1 MDEMPVFRKHDRYK
15 ASSYRSYNSKMPSRY
30 DAAYFQKLCQL
41 PLWHRTVVRA
51 LRPQIE
57 FARILDV
64 GCGTGSLLVDLALSG
79 ATSLAGVDLAP
90 KILDVARKKLS
101 TAHAK
106 ADLRS
111 ADVEDPLPWPAA
123 SFDVAT
129 LTGVLHHFYRPRDA
143 LREVYRIL
151 RPGGRLLVVDPSF
164 ATPIRQLFN
173 LYLRV
178 LPHDGDFHFYSR
190 KEATTLVSSEGFRCA
205 DSKRVG
211 LWAYLLIAVKP
222 EVPSGAAAGP
232 KS

>member
-1 MDEMPVFRKHDRYK
+1 MDETPVFRKHDRYK
-15 ASSYRSYNSKMPSRY
+15 ASSYRSYNSKMPGRY

-41 PLWHRTVVRA
+41 PLWHRTVVQA

-57 FARILDV
+57 STRILDV

-90 KILDVARKKLS
+90 KILAVAREKLS

-111 ADVEDPLPWPAA
+111 ADAEDPLPWPDA

-143 LREVYRIL
+143 LREIDRIL

-178 LPHDGDFHFYSR
+178 LPHDGDFHFYSP
-190 KEATTLVSSEGFRCA
+190 KEATALVSSEGFRCA

-222 EVPSGAAAGP
+222 EAPSGAGAGR